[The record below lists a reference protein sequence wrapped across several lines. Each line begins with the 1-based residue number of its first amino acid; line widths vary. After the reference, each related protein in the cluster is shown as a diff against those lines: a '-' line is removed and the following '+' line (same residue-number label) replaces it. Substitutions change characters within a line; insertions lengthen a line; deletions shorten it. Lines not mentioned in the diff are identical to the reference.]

1 MNQTTEAFSYDD
13 SFRAAAALPMP
24 GLATVGLARAALEI
38 KSYFRNRQAVV
49 FTIALPAVLLVLFG
63 AIFQGNAG
71 DTGVPMNQVLIAG
84 IIASGLMSTTFSSL
98 AVGIAIERDDGTLT
112 RLAATPMPKAA
123 YFIGKLALVFVTGLA
138 ETALLLAIGTI
149 FYGLKLPSDAGHWL
163 TLAWVVTLGIVSCA
177 LTGIAY
183 SRLAPNAR
191 SAAAIVQLPFLSL
204 QLISGVFFLFTDL
217 PRPMQTIA
225 AVFPLKWLAQGLR
238 SVFLPD
244 SFAAAE
250 AAGGWEHG
258 RTAIVLAVWTVGAF
272 GACLATFRWLP
283 GRER

>member
-1 MNQTTEAFSYDD
+1 MKADSVRPSAAGRMNQNTEPFSYDD
-13 SFRAAAALPMP
+13 SFRSAAALPMP

-63 AIFQGNAG
+63 AIFKGNAG

-149 FYGLKLPSDAGHWL
+149 FYGLKLPSDARHWL

-191 SAAAIVQLPFLSL
+191 SAAAIVQLPFCRCS
-204 QLISGVFFLFTDL
+204 
-217 PRPMQTIA
+217 
-225 AVFPLKWLAQGLR
+225 
-238 SVFLPD
+238 
-244 SFAAAE
+244 
-250 AAGGWEHG
+250 
-258 RTAIVLAVWTVGAF
+258 
-272 GACLATFRWLP
+272 
-283 GRER
+283 